1 MFANLF
7 GRAKG
12 IFGIITLVEIFFS
25 IFCILL
31 GIIFFTTPTASS
43 IIVSII
49 VGLALI
55 FNGVSSLYAFLKKGD
70 IVLFNNNFIYAFVFI
85 LLGIISMFLGNI
97 LNIMLGIY
105 LITIAIQRFNYA
117 LFLRLFNEST
127 WVFTIVIGVLYII
140 IAIITMM
147 TDKELIASVA
157 GIWLVGYGALNLIH
171 FTLLR
176 KRSQYF
182 IA

>member
-1 MFANLF
+1 MYSKFIGNVRGPF
-7 GRAKG
+7 N
-12 IFGIITLVEIFFS
+12 FITLVEMFFS

-31 GIIFFTTPTASS
+31 GIIFFTTPNASS

-55 FNGVSSLYAFLKKGD
+55 VNGVSSIYAYMKKGD
-70 IVLFNNNFIYAFVFI
+70 IVLYNNNFIYGFIFI
-85 LLGIISMFLGNI
+85 LLGLVSMFLGNI
-97 LNIMLGIY
+97 LNVMLGIY
-105 LITIAIQRFNYA
+105 LITVAIQRFNYS

-127 WVFTIVIGVLYII
+127 WVLTAVVGGLYII

-147 TDKELIASVA
+147 TSKELVATVA
-157 GIWLVGYGALNLIH
+157 GVWLLGFGVINLTHIM
-171 FTLLR
+171 LLR
-176 KRSQYF
+176 KRSKYF